1 MNAGLVSSKRFLIS
15 QTDLQTLKKEAFAS
29 NENLIAFRVHKLSQI
44 STIEQAYKNAELES
58 NGPPMITYPTIK
70 MINGFNDAL
79 VILVM
84 GLLVVASIG
93 ITFLCMRFVLLTK
106 IQEELQQIAVMKIMG
121 LPQKC

>member
-1 MNAGLVSSKRFLIS
+1 MQI
-15 QTDLQTLKKEAFAS
+15 LKTEAVAS

-79 VILVM
+79 AR
-84 GLLVVASIG
+84 GG
-93 ITFLCMRFVLLTK
+93 PFLHGSDRTALM
-106 IQEELQQIAVMKIMG
+106 INDQ
-121 LPQKC
+121 